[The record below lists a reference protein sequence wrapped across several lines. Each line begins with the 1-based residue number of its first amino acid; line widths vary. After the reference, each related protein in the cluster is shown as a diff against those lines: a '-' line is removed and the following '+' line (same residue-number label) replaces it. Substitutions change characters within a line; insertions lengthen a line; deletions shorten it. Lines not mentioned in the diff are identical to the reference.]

1 MVFIFL
7 LLFAVILGVIIGL
20 PIRKRVFKK
29 INLKAEEFLNEKK
42 TTLERE
48 LQKFIDTKNGNEKVS
63 IAYTQYTFK
72 YKNNECTCIIVKFKL
87 EGQKS
92 WYLGIVSDSGSY
104 TEFKKFNVMSSV
116 TESYILLEKIYKQP
130 ALEIND
136 EYFLYLPKLENIY
149 KINIESSEKVIFN
162 SEIKKFKTDNDITIG
177 VNVKLTMTDKTI
189 YISNGIGIWMIDIH
203 DGISDYKKDD
213 MCVEISLSEICI
225 FGQAGE
231 RMCTGYKLY
240 FKNNS
245 DLDKF
250 DQIMSNIIK

>member
-63 IAYTQYTFK
+63 IAHTQYTFK

-104 TEFKKFNVMSSV
+104 TEFRGFNVMSSV

-130 ALEIND
+130 ALKID
-136 EYFLYLPKLENIY
+136 DGYFLYLSKVENIY
-149 KINIESSEKVIFN
+149 KLNIDSSEKVIFN

-177 VNVKLTMTDKTI
+177 VNVKLIMTDKI
-189 YISNGIGIWMIDIH
+189 MYITNGIGIWSIDIH
-203 DGISDYKKDD
+203 DSIANYKKDEEHI
-213 MCVEISLSEICI
+213 EISLSQICI

-240 FKNNS
+240 FKNKS